1 MNKLFLFLLFISY
14 SSFAQQIQI
23 SGVIKDSQNR
33 GIESASV
40 VVSDINQNTLAYSY
54 TDENGKYSLDF
65 EKKDN
70 TAIIVTVSCLGF
82 YKKENQTELNSKTN
96 YQVDFIIEENNE
108 VLKEVVIESHQ
119 KIKID
124 QDTTTIKVASF
135 SNKTEQTIEDILKK
149 LPGIE
154 VLSDGSIKAHGK
166 PIDKLLIEGDDLF
179 DKNYKILS
187 KNLDA
192 KVLDAVQIIDNFEDN
207 PILKK
212 LSGSD
217 KVALNLKLK
226 ADKQNIWFG
235 NVTAGAGVV
244 SENRWKES
252 LNLGLLKKNIKLF
265 YLADYNNSGE
275 KATDQI
281 SQASIEL
288 NSFGEDRIEKT
299 AKNFFNINSN
309 ENSSFSKSQSI
320 FNKAFFNSLSFTK
333 KIKPNITLRGV
344 GYFANDH
351 QMQDSFSE
359 TVFNI
364 QPNPI
369 TNTEISNYDGNKTLS
384 SGELELKYYINEKN
398 YLTNIFIYKN
408 NKDKINADLFFN
420 ESQVDQYSN
429 DRNETFYNHLNHT
442 YKLSETKVLINY
454 MYFGN
459 DRIAQKSHLI
469 SPLLNNFLNTQA
481 DAKIRQNANNKAQY
495 FGIKSKLVSTYKK
508 LEHLLGLQFENN
520 NEILN
525 NDFFINENQNIDYT
539 NFSNLKQNVG
549 TLENSLRYNFNNHI
563 DFTASLN
570 LIQNNFESNF
580 NSYEESIINP
590 RIAINL
596 KRYSFGNINISYS
609 ENSNLPEINYLTNNF
624 QLTDYRSFRK
634 GSDYEGLLKN
644 KLFHFSHTYF
654 NDVKRFSLNT
664 NFLYI
669 NSAKNYNTESNINEN
684 FNFSTYFLADGGES
698 YNGSFSIVNYFR
710 KLKTATKL
718 ETSQNW
724 SVNPMKVNS
733 DTFSNAENYFS
744 SYKFSATTYFS
755 FPLNFDFGFT
765 YNFFKS
771 TFMEIA
777 SKNETKDAFINA
789 NYSISKNWLAEINST
804 FYQMNN
810 QNYSFVNAIINY
822 TPSESRFSYRLI
834 ANNLVNE
841 NEFTLISVNDFTTYK
856 SSINLVP
863 RYILLT
869 IKYRF

>member
-580 NSYEESIINP
+580 
-590 RIAINL
+590 
-596 KRYSFGNINISYS
+596 
-609 ENSNLPEINYLTNNF
+609 
-624 QLTDYRSFRK
+624 
-634 GSDYEGLLKN
+634 
-644 KLFHFSHTYF
+644 
-654 NDVKRFSLNT
+654 
-664 NFLYI
+664 
-669 NSAKNYNTESNINEN
+669 
-684 FNFSTYFLADGGES
+684 
-698 YNGSFSIVNYFR
+698 
-710 KLKTATKL
+710 
-718 ETSQNW
+718 
-724 SVNPMKVNS
+724 
-733 DTFSNAENYFS
+733 
-744 SYKFSATTYFS
+744 
-755 FPLNFDFGFT
+755 
-765 YNFFKS
+765 KS
-771 TFMEIA
+771 
-777 SKNETKDAFINA
+777 
-789 NYSISKNWLAEINST
+789 
-804 FYQMNN
+804 
-810 QNYSFVNAIINY
+810 
-822 TPSESRFSYRLI
+822 
-834 ANNLVNE
+834 
-841 NEFTLISVNDFTTYK
+841 
-856 SSINLVP
+856 
-863 RYILLT
+863 
-869 IKYRF
+869 